1 MGFSKSKTGLGN
13 LTNLA
18 KTVRQESDKDLGGN
32 VVEEFKSKAFEEWLE
47 LARNYDHSSEKCKM
61 IYISSEIADIFS
73 LIKQKTGIQI
83 KTFVALILEEWIKAH
98 APQIRGLDK
107 KYELLERSK

>member
-1 MGFSKSKTGLGN
+1 
-13 LTNLA
+13 
-18 KTVRQESDKDLGGN
+18 
-32 VVEEFKSKAFEEWLE
+32 
-47 LARNYDHSSEKCKM
+47 M